1 MIFSF
6 SSHIEVIKF
15 INYFNIPIDNLS
27 FKRDKKCFEKKQNEK
42 VSRERKKILGI
53 NTIK

>member
-27 FKRDKKCFEKKQNEK
+27 FKRDKKCFEKNKMK
-42 VSRERKKILGI
+42 KLSHERKDVRYKY
-53 NTIK
+53 N